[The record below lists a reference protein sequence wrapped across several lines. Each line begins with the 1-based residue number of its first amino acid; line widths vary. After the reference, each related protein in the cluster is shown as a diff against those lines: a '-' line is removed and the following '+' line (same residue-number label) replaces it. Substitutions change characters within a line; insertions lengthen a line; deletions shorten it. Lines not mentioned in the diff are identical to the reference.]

1 MAQTIYLSLGSNVGD
16 RRHNLTAALAALGQ
30 EMTLEAVSSVYET
43 DPVGVTDQPL
53 FLNIVVEATC
63 PLAPERL
70 LEFVKRVEIMVGR
83 QPTFRWGPRVV
94 DIDILLYGDVVI
106 HEERLDVPHP
116 RLAERAFV
124 LVPLAEIAPTACH
137 PISGQTVQGLL
148 QRVEGLETVRV
159 SQPPNLCCCHGSPSM

>member
-94 DIDILLYGDVVI
+94 DIDILLFGDLVVNTPELKI
-106 HEERLDVPHP
+106 PHP
-116 RLAERAFV
+116 AMHHRRFV
-124 LVPLAEIAPTACH
+124 LEPLAEIAPDSWH
-137 PISGQTVQGLL
+137 PLLKRTTRELLAELPQGQI
-148 QRVEGLETVRV
+148 VRKFDGTKL
-159 SQPPNLCCCHGSPSM
+159 P